1 MPYNTGLVKKVQ
13 INTYSDLVYD
23 YVTGNPVTV
32 HRQIVAFRRCTNG
45 YSVVIMEGQEPNVR
59 FRIDGLKNCGLVIGS
74 WQQHK
79 THKFI
84 FIQIADRQFWVDV
97 TNFRKEIR
105 PDLLFRLSI
114 DAEKRFLLARYEAG
128 NYGDQ
133 DAIGLVDQKP
143 IPPKKSK
150 VWSLP
155 KLPTTSR
162 SQRRVGRLGR
172 GPMLPFECHP
182 CQPQLQILDDSH
194 ADFSQIAQH
203 LSHTRKLLP
212 SGPGAASASTLG
224 HLRYRDVTPGVVVD
238 SNAALHSSFAPSK
251 GVASASS
258 SIGPSSPPR
267 QSQQGNI
274 LSFGGSSTNPH
285 QSQQGNIPH
294 QSSSPPRQSQQGNIF
309 AAFGGPS
316 SPPRQSLSKIFG
328 GPSSRPRQS
337 QQGNLFAKSSAPPR
351 QSQQGNIP
359 HQSSSP
365 PHQSQQG
372 NIFAGSFGGPPRQS
386 STPPKI
392 FGGPSFPLAGSFG
405 GPSSPPPFAGSSTPP
420 RQQSHA
426 IQSPLAPHQ
435 PSPLAPHQEPSAP
448 HQPSSPPPSAIRGP
462 SPMSPSTP
470 PRQQSHAIQSPLA
483 PHQPSPLAP
492 HQEPAPHQP
501 SSPLP
506 SAIRGPS
513 PMSPSS
519 PTRSME
525 DEENKEIDTV

>member
-13 INTYSDLVYD
+13 INTHSDLVYD

-79 THKFI
+79 VANNIPKVVEFAVFPNQIDVTIIGVAFKQNDELGLGTLLKPKTHKFI
-84 FIQIADRQFWVDV
+84 FIQIADSQFWVDV

-133 DAIGLVDQKP
+133 DAIGLVDQKVRP
-143 IPPKKSK
+143 WYALLHKHKADPTKKIE
-150 VWSLP
+150 SLVTP

-162 SQRRVGRLGR
+162 SQRPCWALGR

-212 SGPGAASASTLG
+212 SGPGAVSASTLG
-224 HLRYRDVTPGVVVD
+224 HLRYRDVTPEVVVD

-316 SPPRQSLSKIFG
+316 SL
-328 GPSSRPRQS
+328 
-337 QQGNLFAKSSAPPR
+337 
-351 QSQQGNIP
+351 
-359 HQSSSP
+359 
-365 PHQSQQG
+365 
-372 NIFAGSFGGPPRQS
+372 
-386 STPPKI
+386 
-392 FGGPSFPLAGSFG
+392 
-405 GPSSPPPFAGSSTPP
+405 
-420 RQQSHA
+420 HA
-426 IQSPLAPHQ
+426 NP
-435 PSPLAPHQEPSAP
+435 
-448 HQPSSPPPSAIRGP
+448 
-462 SPMSPSTP
+462 
-470 PRQQSHAIQSPLA
+470 
-483 PHQPSPLAP
+483 
-492 HQEPAPHQP
+492 
-501 SSPLP
+501 
-506 SAIRGPS
+506 
-513 PMSPSS
+513 
-519 PTRSME
+519 
-525 DEENKEIDTV
+525 